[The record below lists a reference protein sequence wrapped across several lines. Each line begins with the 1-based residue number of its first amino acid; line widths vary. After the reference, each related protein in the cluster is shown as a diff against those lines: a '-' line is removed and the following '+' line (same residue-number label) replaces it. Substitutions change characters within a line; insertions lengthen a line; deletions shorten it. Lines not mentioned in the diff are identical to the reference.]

1 MAPPAELSCRS
12 PRSIR
17 SRLMIMAYPPRM
29 TRARLITPARLI
41 TRTPLMTPARR
52 ITRTRQITLTHRA
65 VPIRL
70 IIQAR
75 PTAHTR
81 PIILLIQTCPD
92 NPDLPANLHQGSQP
106 PDTASIG
113 GWQDR
118 REEEEGEEGGKLP
131 LHHLLRPRLRLSL
144 LM

>member
-1 MAPPAELSCRS
+1 MSSRR

-17 SRLMIMAYPPRM
+17 SRRMIMANPPRM
-29 TRARLITPARLI
+29 TRTRLITPARPI
-41 TRTPLMTPARR
+41 TRTPLMKPARR
-52 ITRTRQITLTHRA
+52 ITRTRRITLIHRIIR
-65 VPIRL
+65 IRL

-75 PTAHTR
+75 PTTHNR

-92 NPDLPANLHQGSQP
+92 ILLYLPANLRQGSHP
-106 PDTASIG
+106 SDTASIG

-118 REEEEGEEGGKLP
+118 REEEEEEGEEEEEKLP